1 MSKKRDF
8 NSDIEAIKNGDEHFF
23 EALYIAYFEK
33 LCLYSLNYISDQD
46 AIQDL
51 VQDVFVA
58 LWANRKK
65 IVITTSLNSY
75 LYKMVYYKIMDV
87 HRSTKKKND
96 LLSSFYKDA
105 LDFVIESDED
115 YIAER
120 LKKLENCI
128 EELPEKCK
136 KVFIAKKITNLKN
149 EQITEEL
156 NISIKTI
163 EGHITKAFKFI
174 RNCMNHPKNIEN

>member
-8 NSDIEAIKNGDEHFF
+8 DSDIVSFKNGNEQFF
-23 EALYIAYFEK
+23 EALYISYFEK
-33 LCLYSLNYISDQD
+33 LCVYSLNYISDQD
-46 AIQDL
+46 AIKDL
-51 VQDVFVA
+51 VQDVFVV
-58 LWANRKK
+58 LWTNRKK
-65 IVITTSLNSY
+65 TVITTSLNSY

-87 HRSTKKKND
+87 HRSTKKKNA
-96 LLSSFYKDA
+96 LLSSFHKDA

-174 RNCMNHPKNIEN
+174 RNCMNPPKIIEN

>member
-8 NSDIEAIKNGDEHFF
+8 NSDIEAFKNGDEHFF

-33 LCLYSLNYISDQD
+33 LCVYSLNYISDKD
-46 AIQDL
+46 AIQDV
-51 VQDVFVA
+51 VQDVFVD
-58 LWANRKK
+58 LWSNRKE

-75 LYKMVYYKIMDV
+75 LYKIVYYKIMDV
-87 HRSTKKKND
+87 HRSAKKKNN
-96 LLSSFYKDA
+96 LLASYYRKA
-105 LDFVIESDED
+105 IDFVIESDED

-120 LKKLENCI
+120 LEKLANCI

-136 KVFIAKKITNLKN
+136 KVFIAKKIDKLKN
-149 EQITEEL
+149 EQVTEQL
-156 NISIKTI
+156 NITVKTM

-174 RNCMNHPKNIEN
+174 RNCMNQPKHIQN